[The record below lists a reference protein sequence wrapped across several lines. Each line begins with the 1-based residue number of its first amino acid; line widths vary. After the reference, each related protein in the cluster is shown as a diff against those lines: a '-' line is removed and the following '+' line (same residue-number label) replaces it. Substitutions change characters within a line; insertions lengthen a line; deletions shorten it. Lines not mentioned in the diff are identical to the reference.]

1 MYFFGVFVRVSNFLS
16 APRTRP
22 HKTRRKMLND
32 PSEATP
38 CPEAEA
44 RSSALTHA
52 IPQIRHTLDEWH
64 LTVLIGAH
72 SGTTPKVHIGIR
84 SERLML
90 LHL

>member
-64 LTVLIGAH
+64 PTVLIGAH
-72 SGTTPKVHIGIR
+72 SGTTPKVHIGTR
-84 SERLML
+84 SEHLML
-90 LHL
+90 FHP